1 MCYNTL
7 KEASKRVVTGMEN
20 GRDYDETYDADYD
33 LESDFDEIP
42 AAELDADQAILSVPV
57 PPPEPLPENEAE
69 ETRQKLKRELREEAL
84 SRMEASARTEQDFRE
99 VVSTWDHLD
108 KNRERKERSH
118 ELLRGSIPLEY
129 KLKNTYDALV
139 FPEWKGAPL
148 ERQLAHGNF
157 LDFLADCPYEMHNLT
172 AKAYIWK
179 AVRDMKDEHRA
190 AVLHGAEILFAA
202 EDGGFSRTD
211 RPQYP
216 QSAGCDVPEAAKE
229 TVSRTPAPSRIS
241 SFSSCCNFFNAF
253 CFFLSRINLS
263 YK

>member
-1 MCYNTL
+1 
-7 KEASKRVVTGMEN
+7 MEN

-69 ETRQKLKRELREEAL
+69 EKRQKLKRELREEAL
-84 SRMEASARTEQDFRE
+84 ARMEASARTEQDFRE

-139 FPEWKGAPL
+139 FPDWKGTPL

-157 LDFLADCPYEMHNLT
+157 IDFFADCPYEMHNLT
-172 AKAYIWK
+172 AKTYIWK
-179 AVRDMKDEHRA
+179 AVRDMKEEHKELLYFMGLKYFSPQRM
-190 AVLHGAEILFAA
+190 AVFRGQ
-202 EDGGFSRTD
+202 TD
-211 RPQYP
+211 RNIRKVRDVMYRKLRKKLY
-216 QSAGCDVPEAAKE
+216 QSLTAAIPKGYKPSIKE
-229 TVSRTPAPSRIS
+229 KRFMQRYENGMEEPDEYI
-241 SFSSCCNFFNAF
+241 
-253 CFFLSRINLS
+253 I
-263 YK
+263 

>member
-1 MCYNTL
+1 
-7 KEASKRVVTGMEN
+7 MEN

-69 ETRQKLKRELREEAL
+69 EKRQKLKRELREEAL
-84 SRMEASARTEQDFRE
+84 ARMEASARTEQDFRE

-157 LDFLADCPYEMHNLT
+157 LISLRIAP
-172 AKAYIWK
+172 
-179 AVRDMKDEHRA
+179 MKCT
-190 AVLHGAEILFAA
+190 I
-202 EDGGFSRTD
+202 
-211 RPQYP
+211 
-216 QSAGCDVPEAAKE
+216 
-229 TVSRTPAPSRIS
+229 
-241 SFSSCCNFFNAF
+241 
-253 CFFLSRINLS
+253 
-263 YK
+263 